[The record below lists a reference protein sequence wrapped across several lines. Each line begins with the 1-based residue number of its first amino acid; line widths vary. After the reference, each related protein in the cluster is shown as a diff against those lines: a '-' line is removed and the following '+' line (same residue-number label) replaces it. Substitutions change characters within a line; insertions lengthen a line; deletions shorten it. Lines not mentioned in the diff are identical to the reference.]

1 MGFTM
6 DLGIMVP
13 EYEVDRKWRLDQY
26 FEGGYIFRDKINFD
40 LSTTGESIA
49 LKYGFDSKS
58 PNRATRKLDALTQDG
73 VTEFQIPISQS
84 SKPGISATLTIRTT
98 PWI

>member
-13 EYEVDRKWRLDQY
+13 EYEVDRKWRLDQH

-40 LSTTGESIA
+40 LSTTGGA
-49 LKYGFDSKS
+49 LVLKYGFDSKT
-58 PNRATRKLDALTQDG
+58 PNRASKKLDALTQDG
-73 VTEFQIPISQS
+73 TTEFQIPITRS
-84 SKPGISATLTIRTT
+84 SKPGISSTLTIRAT